1 MVKAGIWKNDGKGK
15 ENPFP
20 FLPCLEGWKGNVP
33 TLRKLLCSRDGAG
46 DRHIIFGVEKALMGG
61 AHQSLYQ

>member
-1 MVKAGIWKNDGKGK
+1 MEKMMGRGRKTPSL
-15 ENPFP
+15 PFP
-20 FLPCLEGWKGNVP
+20 FLPCLEGWKGKVP

>member
-1 MVKAGIWKNDGKGK
+1 MMGRGRKTPSLSFLVWKDG
-15 ENPFP
+15 
-20 FLPCLEGWKGNVP
+20 KGNVP